1 MREKFEQL
9 LQKYGF
15 DELEMENAINF
26 VADLLEFHMEYLK
39 EVESDA
45 YVSIEKINQAITEVN
60 SLIWLDEFYEE
71 Q

>member
-45 YVSIEKINQAITEVN
+45 FTSIERINQAITEVN
-60 SLIWLDEFYEE
+60 SLLWLNDAFEE
-71 Q
+71 E